1 LLHFITQNTLE
12 LTFEAKSRIQIQTKM
27 VGIHEVLTSLATAV
41 ERQMFE
47 EYVKR
52 KAV

>member
-1 LLHFITQNTLE
+1 MLKINTSGSSYYFLPWNSITD
-12 LTFEAKSRIQIQTKM
+12 QIT
-27 VGIHEVLTSLATAV
+27 IIYEIEVSLTSAV

>member
-1 LLHFITQNTLE
+1 MNN
-12 LTFEAKSRIQIQTKM
+12 RIYSNLFTIKQIAVIYDSQPS
-27 VGIHEVLTSLATAV
+27 LTSAV

>member
-1 LLHFITQNTLE
+1 M
-12 LTFEAKSRIQIQTKM
+12 TFCFYLIINQIAVMYEGQLS
-27 VGIHEVLTSLATAV
+27 LTSAV

>member
-1 LLHFITQNTLE
+1 MNN
-12 LTFEAKSRIQIQTKM
+12 RIYPNYFTIKQIAVIYEGQLS
-27 VGIHEVLTSLATAV
+27 LTSAI